1 MNYNRRS
8 TRPDAGYYR
17 ETRKVRRGGGGGARR
32 GGGGKGIHPVAV
44 LALLVAVGVVAWLVF
59 FRR

>member
-17 ETRKVRRGGGGGARR
+17 ETRKIRGAARARSPGGRRF
-32 GGGGKGIHPVAV
+32 HPAAIVLIVLLIVA
-44 LALLVAVGVVAWLVF
+44 AAWWV